1 MRTWPAAGSVLLAIL
16 LLVGFPVAAS
26 PASTVALRLGISS
39 PGASGLGFPAVVGV
53 AGAPGGA
60 SYADVRING
69 QVDVF
74 GRDARVVPAPPTQP
88 GVSATGIA
96 ADARTG
102 GYWVLFS
109 NGRVEAIDAPALGG
123 PRIPGGGWGQYPAA
137 VAIAAASRGTGYL
150 VLRAN
155 GAVDAFGTR
164 AHGSLAHHLAYGATA
179 PVTAVAIA
187 VDAATGGYWIATS
200 SGAVV
205 AFDAPTLGAPALG
218 SRPSGAPTV
227 ALAPAGPGVVALESN
242 GRLSAYGT
250 SMGTGAVAV
259 PAGAAAAGIT
269 VAGSRLIVAI
279 NDGGVAGYRNPLRA
293 VRALV
298 PQEIDQ
304 GVDYCGSGPVY
315 ALGPG
320 LVLNV
325 SDPGWPSGTFIA
337 YRLSAGPAAGLVA
350 YVAENV
356 TPRVRVG
363 QRVTTATVVGVVHDT
378 KTCLETGWASPT
390 RLGWAMGA
398 SQYTGKN
405 STAFGRNFSAL
416 LETLGARPGLTLAGA
431 PGRLAGG
438 WPRWPA
444 RG

>member
-1 MRTWPAAGSVLLAIL
+1 MRTRRAVGSILVVALLTWGPPA
-16 LLVGFPVAAS
+16 AAS
-26 PASTVALRLGISS
+26 PTPLATLRVGIS
-39 PGASGLGFPAVVGV
+39 PPAATGSGYPAVVGV
-53 AGAPGGA
+53 AVAAGGA
-60 SYADVRING
+60 SYADVRIDG
-69 QVDVF
+69 RVDVF
-74 GRDARVVPAPPTQP
+74 GRFARVVAAPPAAP

-96 ADARTG
+96 ADPRTG

-137 VAIAAASRGTGYL
+137 VAIAAAPRGRGYL

-164 AHGSLAHHLAYGATA
+164 AHGSLAHRLAYGATA
-179 PVTAVAIA
+179 PVTAVGIA

-205 AFDAPTLGAPALG
+205 AFDAPALGAPSLASPL
-218 SRPSGAPTV
+218 SRAPTV
-227 ALAPAGPGVVALESN
+227 ALAAAGSGVVALEAD
-242 GRLSAYGT
+242 GHLSAYGT
-250 SMGTGAVAV
+250 SVGPAAVAV
-259 PAGAAAAGIT
+259 PAGAAAAGIA

-279 NDGGVAGYRNPLRA
+279 DDGGDAGYRNPLRA

-320 LVLNV
+320 VVLNV
-325 SDPGWPSGTFIA
+325 TDPGWPSGTFIA
-337 YRLSAGPAAGLVA
+337 YRLTAGPAVGRVV

-356 TPRVRVG
+356 TPHVRIG
-363 QRVTTATVVGVVHDT
+363 QRVTMTTAVGVVRDFT
-378 KTCLETGWASPT
+378 TCLETGWASPT
-390 RLGWAMGA
+390 RLGWALGA
-398 SQYTGKN
+398 TQYTGKN

-416 LETLGARPGLTLAGA
+416 LETVGARPGLTLAG
-431 PGRLAGG
+431 PRGRLPAG

-444 RG
+444 GG